1 MLYRNSE
8 RNNKIKIK
16 INKIGIYEHIDV
28 DKCSCKT

>member
-16 INKIGIYEHIDV
+16 INKTCIYEYIDV
-28 DKCSCKT
+28 DKCSYKA